1 MNKKILS
8 ILFVFVLI
16 FVYIVPAFGFSNEL
30 IENEEMFV
38 IPEPITDENG
48 NQKQDLSVLFRG
60 AIDKNTITG
69 SASVMLMVR
78 CIEDGTT
85 FNVPLYSRNDYIY
98 KAELKKPGYYE
109 IYKAFYNSTMDG
121 LPETM
126 FPVEYVRFYHPGD
139 RPISIYVI
147 LGNPNNL
154 NINEVPNAFRVNSPG
169 KPYKNY
175 PINIA
180 STNVSYYEFLKF
192 GDKRLNEERNNV
204 LTEETTKKI
213 VIGDFFEGSTVDTSK
228 ENHGKNEFEY
238 NEDSKYKGVIAFI
251 VAIFIMI
258 IGIAYY
264 FKRIKNKQ

>member
-1 MNKKILS
+1 MNKKIIS
-8 ILFVFVLI
+8 ILFIFVLI
-16 FVYIVPAFGFSNEL
+16 FGCIVPAFGFSNEL
-30 IENEEMFV
+30 IENEETFT

-48 NQKQDLSVLFRG
+48 NQKQDLSILFRG
-60 AIDKNTITG
+60 AVDKSMITG

-85 FNVPLYSRNDYIY
+85 FEVPLYSRNDYIY
-98 KAELKKPGYYE
+98 KAELNKPGYYE
-109 IYKAFYNSTMDG
+109 IYKAFYNSTMEG
-121 LPETM
+121 LPETT

-139 RPISIYVI
+139 RPISVYVI
-147 LGNPNNL
+147 LGDSNKL
-154 NINEVPNAFRVNSPG
+154 DVDELPNAFRVNSPG

-175 PINIA
+175 PTNIA

-192 GDKRLNEERNNV
+192 GDKKLNEERNEV

-213 VIGDFFEGSTVDTSK
+213 IIGDFFEGSTVDTSK

-238 NEDSKYKGVIAFI
+238 NEDGKYKGIVALV

-258 IGIAYY
+258 VGIVYY
-264 FKRIKNKQ
+264 LKKIKK